1 MDPTPSPTPQP
12 PAENRLRW
20 VASPGGTSLDGNL
33 LEAGTDIWL
42 QERYP
47 DKPPVAFDV
56 LPVVD
61 PALAPS
67 LEEIEPVAD
76 FDAIA
81 ADFVAHSDAQ
91 WKLPVPPPSSGT
103 ISYRFRDDA
112 NRMSRSVSVG
122 TLAALA
128 LQLESPGPGKPPQA
142 LVAIDDEFRIDVDAR
157 FLDGAD
163 VGVELL
169 APWGESDE
177 TLLDFV
183 RAYYLDVTH
192 DPAAANA
199 AAEKFIAENGDVLPG
214 ERPANWGF
222 SMEPGAFSGQAG
234 GQESFALT
242 GSLGSAGVTYLA
254 IKLVDQADP
263 SRVAVSRI
271 FRLEAAGPDEP
282 PTVEVVEPGSFGDAE
297 GTTYDLDSDGTSL
310 FKKLQLTARVDDPDG
325 PIPDESI
332 IWTTDRGDLQPN
344 EDPVLG
350 TGEFLITTLYAEDC
364 PGTDHVVTLTVD
376 DGDGHVVAS
385 PGTMHLVC
393 QD

>member
-1 MDPTPSPTPQP
+1 M
-12 PAENRLRW
+12 NLRSRSTSSRSLIRHW
-20 VASPGGTSLDGNL
+20 LRASRRS
-33 LEAGTDIWL
+33 
-42 QERYP
+42 
-47 DKPPVAFDV
+47 K
-56 LPVVD
+56 
-61 PALAPS
+61 
-67 LEEIEPVAD
+67 PVAD

-91 WKLPVPPPSSGT
+91 WKLPLPPPSSGT
-103 ISYRFRDDA
+103 ISYQFRDDA
-112 NRMSRSVSVG
+112 GRMSRTVSVG

-214 ERPANWGF
+214 ERPQNWGF

-234 GQESFALT
+234 GREFIRADRLPRQR
-242 GSLGSAGVTYLA
+242 GGH
-254 IKLVDQADP
+254 IPRDQAG
-263 SRVAVSRI
+263 R
-271 FRLEAAGPDEP
+271 
-282 PTVEVVEPGSFGDAE
+282 PG
-297 GTTYDLDSDGTSL
+297 
-310 FKKLQLTARVDDPDG
+310 
-325 PIPDESI
+325 
-332 IWTTDRGDLQPN
+332 
-344 EDPVLG
+344 
-350 TGEFLITTLYAEDC
+350 
-364 PGTDHVVTLTVD
+364 
-376 DGDGHVVAS
+376 
-385 PGTMHLVC
+385 
-393 QD
+393 